1 MKLDEGHRL
10 TDEQLQELEDRIR
23 EMYDGAAKE
32 LQDTIDDYFAKF
44 AVRDKEMQDM
54 LQAGEID
61 AEAYK
66 QWRLNQIGRGRR
78 FENLRDKLAERAT
91 HANEVAVAYINDAT
105 PGIYTLNRNYA
116 AYEIESVGAGVDF
129 TLYDEATIRR
139 LLVERPDLMPEY
151 NPYFPKS
158 IGLKTPRDLE
168 YGKKQITARVTRG
181 ILTGESNRQIAAGLR
196 ERLTNMS
203 VASAIRAARTAVTA
217 AENGGRTAS
226 YQQAEEMGI
235 ELKREWLSTRDGRT
249 RPEHGKADGQSVG
262 AKEPFTVG
270 GEKLMF
276 PGDASL
282 GASGWNLYCCRC
294 AVKAKIKG
302 HERTREVYSEWLERK
317 MEEDPQGTTLEFKK
331 QVRRNADYAQ
341 YRELQKIVGKEV
353 PNTFAKFQDMK
364 YTDTERWTY
373 IKGLKEYL
381 KKHPESSKKYFKI
394 QEQLKAAGI
403 YKGVALPPEK
413 VRAYILPGGKYEPY
427 HIMKRMMKRGITD
440 DDMRS
445 YVEEASVMFNQWGDQ
460 RRMYV
465 SKNGICVIMR
475 DGEDWLFKTAWKDVD
490 FDGETEKIMEA
501 IKNVGL

>member
-1 MKLDEGHRL
+1 MRLDEGHRL
-10 TDEQLQELEDRIR
+10 TDEQLQELEERIR
-23 EMYDGAAKE
+23 EMYDEAAKE
-32 LQDTIDDYFAKF
+32 LQDIIDDYFAKF

-54 LQAGEID
+54 LQAGKID
-61 AEAYK
+61 DEAYK

-78 FENLRDKLAERAT
+78 FENLRDKLAERST

-139 LLVERPDLMPEY
+139 LLVERPDLMPY
-151 NPYFPKS
+151 YPPS
-158 IGLKTPRDLE
+158 LALKRGIDLD

-181 ILTGESNRQIAAGLR
+181 ILMGESNRQIAAGLR

-203 VASAIRAARTAVTA
+203 VDSAIRTARTATTA

-226 YQQAEEMGI
+226 YQQAADMGVEMT
-235 ELKREWLSTRDGRT
+235 REWLATRDGRT
-249 RPEHGKADGQSVG
+249 RHEHGMADGQRVG
-262 AKEPFTVG
+262 VKEPFTVG

-282 GASGWNLYCCRC
+282 GASGWNLYNCRC
-294 AVKAKIKG
+294 SVKAMVKG

-341 YRELQKIVGKEV
+341 YRELQRIVGKEV

-373 IKGLKEYL
+373 IKDLKRYL
-381 KKHPESSKKYFKI
+381 EKHPESSKKYFKI

-403 YKGVALPPEK
+403 DKGVVLPPEK

-440 DDMRS
+440 DDVRS
-445 YVEEASVMFNQWGDQ
+445 YAEEASVMFKQWGDQ

-465 SKNGICVIMR
+465 SKNGISVIMR
-475 DGEDWLFKTAWKDVD
+475 NGEDWLFKTAWKDID
-490 FDGETEKIMEA
+490 FDEETDKIMEA
-501 IKNVGL
+501 IKNAGL

>member
-1 MKLDEGHRL
+1 MRLDEGHRL
-10 TDEQLQELEDRIR
+10 TDEQLQELEERIR
-23 EMYDGAAKE
+23 EMYDAAAKE
-32 LQDTIDDYFAKF
+32 LQDIIDDYFAKF

-54 LQAGEID
+54 LQAGKID
-61 AEAYK
+61 DKAYK

-91 HANEVAVAYINDAT
+91 HANEVAVAYINDTT

-116 AYEIESVGAGVDF
+116 AYEIESVGGGVDF

-139 LLVERPDLMPEY
+139 LLVERPDLMPY
-151 NPYFPKS
+151 YPPS
-158 IGLKTPRDLE
+158 LALKRGIDLD

-203 VASAIRAARTAVTA
+203 VTSAIRAARTAVTA

-226 YQQAEEMGI
+226 YQQAEDMGI
-235 ELKREWLSTRDGRT
+235 ELTREWLSTRDGRT

-302 HERTREVYSEWLERK
+302 HERKREVYSEWLERK
-317 MEEDPQGTTLEFKK
+317 RAEDAAETVDALNFLQADARDDLTKVIKRGTVKIKNGFSAFPDNDPLGKYVKNVKPLKSFFDVALHGSPTAVGFGTTETNMSPRILAALIRHSEGW
-331 QVRRNADYAQ
+331 NG
-341 YRELQKIVGKEV
+341 QKIRLLSCSTGAPNGDDYCFAEELANALGVEVKAPNDLLYIDASGKLSVGFTGQGMFVTYK
-353 PNTFAKFQDMK
+353 PNQ
-364 YTDTERWTY
+364 
-373 IKGLKEYL
+373 
-381 KKHPESSKKYFKI
+381 
-394 QEQLKAAGI
+394 
-403 YKGVALPPEK
+403 
-413 VRAYILPGGKYEPY
+413 
-427 HIMKRMMKRGITD
+427 RGRT
-440 DDMRS
+440 
-445 YVEEASVMFNQWGDQ
+445 
-460 RRMYV
+460 
-465 SKNGICVIMR
+465 K
-475 DGEDWLFKTAWKDVD
+475 
-490 FDGETEKIMEA
+490 
-501 IKNVGL
+501 

>member
-1 MKLDEGHRL
+1 MRLDEGHRL
-10 TDEQLQELEDRIR
+10 TDEQLQELEERIR
-23 EMYDGAAKE
+23 EMYDEAAKE
-32 LQDTIDDYFAKF
+32 LQDIIDDYFAKF
-44 AVRDKEMQDM
+44 AARDKEMQDM
-54 LQAGEID
+54 LQAGKID
-61 AEAYK
+61 EEAYK

-116 AYEIESVGAGVDF
+116 DYEIESVGAGIDF

-158 IGLKTPRDLE
+158 LGLKTPRDLE

-181 ILTGESNRQIAAGLR
+181 ILMGESNQQIAAGLR

-203 VASAIRAARTAVTA
+203 VTSAIRAARTAVTA

-302 HERTREVYSEWLERK
+302 HERKRELYSEWLERK
-317 MEEDPQGTTLEFKK
+317 KAEDAAETAELAELLKLSQADARDDLTKVIKRGTVKLKNGFSAFPDNDPLGKYVKRVKTLKSFFDVALHGSPTAVGFGTTETNMSPRLLASLIRHSEGW
-331 QVRRNADYAQ
+331 NG
-341 YRELQKIVGKEV
+341 QKIRLLSCSTGASNGDDYCFAEELANALGVEVKAPNDLLYINESGKLSVGFTGQGMFVTYK
-353 PNTFAKFQDMK
+353 PN
-364 YTDTERWTY
+364 
-373 IKGLKEYL
+373 
-381 KKHPESSKKYFKI
+381 
-394 QEQLKAAGI
+394 
-403 YKGVALPPEK
+403 
-413 VRAYILPGGKYEPY
+413 
-427 HIMKRMMKRGITD
+427 
-440 DDMRS
+440 
-445 YVEEASVMFNQWGDQ
+445 Q
-460 RRMYV
+460 RRRT
-465 SKNGICVIMR
+465 K
-475 DGEDWLFKTAWKDVD
+475 
-490 FDGETEKIMEA
+490 
-501 IKNVGL
+501 